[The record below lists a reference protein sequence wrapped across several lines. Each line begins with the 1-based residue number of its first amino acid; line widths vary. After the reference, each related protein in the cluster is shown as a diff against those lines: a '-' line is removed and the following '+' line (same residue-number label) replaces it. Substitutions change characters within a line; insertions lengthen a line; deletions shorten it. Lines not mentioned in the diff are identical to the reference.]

1 LRTFKQPG
9 EWTFAVAAHAL
20 GSNPPHLSQ
29 GSNEKRV
36 NGLKASGCL
45 EKAVPTEWFHHGSIK
60 GADPLIERLKQVK
73 AAVAWAYGRRKFK
86 RCTVMDALRLSAHPG
101 SC

>member
-60 GADPLIERLKQVK
+60 GAAPLIERLKQVK